1 MEDSVDIIRN
11 LLKIQLEIKLY
22 HWRTKSY
29 ARHIASGD
37 LYDSLNKDID
47 LFVEIYQGKFNTI
60 NFSQISNINVSS
72 YNDKTIIMLLE
83 EFKNFLLYE
92 LNIFLEKND
101 MLNCD
106 LKNLRDEILGKVNKT
121 LYLFTLN

>member
-1 MEDSVDIIRN
+1 MDDSVDIIRN

-29 ARHIASGD
+29 ARHVASGD

-60 NFSQISNINVSS
+60 NFSQINNINLSS
-72 YNDKTIIMLLE
+72 YNDKTITILLE

-101 MLNCD
+101 MFNCD

>member
-1 MEDSVDIIRN
+1 MVDSVDIVRN

-22 HWRTKSY
+22 HWKTKYYS
-29 ARHIASGD
+29 RHIASGD

-47 LFVEIYQGKFNTI
+47 SFVEIYQGKFNTI
-60 NFSQISNINVSS
+60 NFSQINNIKLTS
-72 YNDKTIIMLLE
+72 YNDKTIPILLKK
-83 EFKNFLLYE
+83 FKDFLLYE
-92 LNIFLEKND
+92 MNIFLEKND

>member
-1 MEDSVDIIRN
+1 MDDSVDIIRN

-22 HWRTKSY
+22 HWKTKSY
-29 ARHIASGD
+29 SRHIASGD

-47 LFVEIYQGKFNTI
+47 SFVEIYQGKFNTI
-60 NFSQISNINVSS
+60 NFSQINNINLSS
-72 YNDKTIIMLLE
+72 YNDRTILILLE

-92 LNIFLEKND
+92 LNIFLDKNN
-101 MLNCD
+101 MVNCD

-121 LYLFTLN
+121 LYLFSLN

>member
-47 LFVEIYQGKFNTI
+47 LFIEIYQGKFNAI